1 MRGKRAPGIKRGLK
15 GSRGTCRVA
24 VRVQGEGVPRSV
36 EAGLSPGLAS
46 PPAASVVID
55 CHGHTNSPRLHRL
68 PVRLFS
74 PRPRRCPLPPF
85 RGPPVAREGRCLG
98 PFGTR
103 VGQFQSNRAAGSLS
117 PSVSERP
124 SRFPPGRS
132 AWTVIPGLLPSP
144 LSLRTGGLGLCWGP
158 EVLRAGT
165 RPWPWE

>member
-46 PPAASVVID
+46 PPAASVID

-85 RGPPVAREGRCLG
+85 RGPARG
-98 PFGTR
+98 PG
-103 VGQFQSNRAAGSLS
+103 GA
-117 PSVSERP
+117 VSGA
-124 SRFPPGRS
+124 F
-132 AWTVIPGLLPSP
+132 WY
-144 LSLRTGGLGLCWGP
+144 
-158 EVLRAGT
+158 
-165 RPWPWE
+165 